1 MGIQVIKDASASISI
16 ALNAVNSTTRG
27 LGSMATIFEVSMA
40 EAEHETIVEAV
51 ANQKKSLA
59 EHSVTT
65 EELAEY
71 KQALLNR

>member
-1 MGIQVIKDASASISI
+1 
-16 ALNAVNSTTRG
+16 
-27 LGSMATIFEVSMA
+27 MA